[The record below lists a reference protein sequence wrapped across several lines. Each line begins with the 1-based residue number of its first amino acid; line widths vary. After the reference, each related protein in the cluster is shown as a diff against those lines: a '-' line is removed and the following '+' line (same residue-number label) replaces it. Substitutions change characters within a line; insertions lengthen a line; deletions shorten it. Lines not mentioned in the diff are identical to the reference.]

1 LNLIQHLKIL
11 EEHES
16 SMDNISQKKKEI
28 MDYLHKVASEDQ
40 RLSKS
45 EEKILKLVEQSL
57 DEYEKELGK
66 ALEDNKITTDEK
78 VSLYYK
84 RMDILREAIA
94 ITQDDD
100 VIEEDEDSILS
111 ALTNKLK
118 ELSKLE

>member
-1 LNLIQHLKIL
+1 
-11 EEHES
+11 
-16 SMDNISQKKKEI
+16 MDNISQKKKEI

-57 DEYEKELGK
+57 DEYEKELVK

-84 RMDILREAIA
+84 RMDILKEAIA